1 MLGSIPSEATI
12 DKAAKIVHAGRVH
25 PAGTAAIY
33 HVGGDSA
40 IYRVV
45 LLDGE
50 ETCTCPARGMC
61 SHIGA
66 AMLRHDQIGEDMA
79 AAHAARRAA

>member
-12 DKAAKIVHAGRVH
+12 EKAAKIVHAGRVH
-25 PAGTAAIY
+25 PAGTAAIF

-45 LLDGE
+45 VFDD
-50 ETCTCPARGMC
+50 ETALCPCPATSRC
-61 SHIGA
+61 SHELA
-66 AMLRHDQIGEDMA
+66 ALFIYSEAVDRVA
-79 AAHAARRAA
+79 A

>member
-1 MLGSIPSEATI
+1 MTQDTI
-12 DKAAKIVHAGRVH
+12 DKAARLAHEGRVH
-25 PAGTAAIY
+25 PAGAASVY

-40 IYRVV
+40 IYRVI

-50 ETCTCPARGMC
+50 EMCSCPASGTC
-61 SHIGA
+61 AHIGA
-66 AMLRHDQIGEDMA
+66 ALLRHDEIGDELA